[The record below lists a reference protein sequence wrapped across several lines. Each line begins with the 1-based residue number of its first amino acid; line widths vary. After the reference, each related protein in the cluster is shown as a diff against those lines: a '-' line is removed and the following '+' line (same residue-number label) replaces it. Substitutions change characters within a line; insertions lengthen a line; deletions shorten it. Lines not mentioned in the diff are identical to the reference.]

1 MNRVVKNRTVREG
14 APMPLFDRLIDFK
27 PHVKSEQLVQNFLDE
42 EGLKQSIAQELENI
56 LDSRIA
62 DEIDLPEGDEGY
74 GFLMPEQFGLRDFSS
89 LTAQSERG
97 LRDITSHIRTAILRF
112 EPRLLNPRVHII
124 AARKEKTDIEVEIH
138 GLVIIDKAMVPMMF
152 PLTLHNLFGR
162 RSK

>member
-1 MNRVVKNRTVREG
+1 
-14 APMPLFDRLIDFK
+14 MPLFDRLIDLK
-27 PHVKSEQLVQNFLDE
+27 PHVKGEPLVQNFLDE
-42 EGLKQSIAQELENI
+42 DGLKQSIAQELENI

-62 DEIDLPEGDEGY
+62 DDIDLPEGDIEY
-74 GFLMPEQFGLRDFSS
+74 DFLMPEQFGLRDFAG
-89 LTAQSERG
+89 LTAQSDRG
-97 LRDITSHIRTAILRF
+97 LRDIASHIRAAILRF

-138 GLVIIDKAMVPMMF
+138 GSVLIDQVMVPMLF